1 MNRPASCLNS
11 AIERFYPKN
20 ALFIKHHRKFGP
32 RAGIEYHWRVCKPLL
47 KLALSAIAV
56 LPLFLVQVIGGALG
70 ILAYIGSTQYRS
82 LFRPQYEAVVKSRH
96 LPLQVWSAAAA
107 SGQLFSD
114 SLWIWRNPKKALSLV
129 EIRDWDL
136 VEAAINE
143 GHGLVMLTPHLG
155 GFEII
160 PRVLAQHFPATI
172 LYRPS
177 RQEWLNEVVE
187 EGRAYPNMH
196 FVPTNLNGVRQMTR
210 ALTRGEAIGILPDQ
224 VPSGGEGVWVPFF
237 GRLAYT
243 TPLPARLAN
252 RNNTPIVMFTAKRK
266 GLGKGWL
273 MQAKRLKP
281 LSNDST
287 LAATE
292 LNIAIENAILL
303 APNQF
308 IWAYNRYKHPSGA
321 ELPPSN

>member
-1 MNRPASCLNS
+1 MQKLILKFTLN
-11 AIERFYPKN
+11 
-20 ALFIKHHRKFGP
+20 
-32 RAGIEYHWRVCKPLL
+32 
-47 KLALSAIAV
+47 AIAA
-56 LPLFLVQVIGGALG
+56 LPLAALQIIGAIMGTLVYV
-70 ILAYIGSTQYRS
+70 GSKQYRS
-82 LFRPQYEAVVKSRH
+82 LFRPQYENVVSTRK
-96 LPLQVWSAAAA
+96 LPFKLWAAIRA
-107 SGQLFSD
+107 SGMLLLD
-114 SLWIWRNPKKALSLV
+114 SLWIWRNPEKALKLV
-129 EIRDWDL
+129 EVEDWDL
-136 VEAAINE
+136 VESAISE

-196 FVPTNLNGVRQMTR
+196 FVPTNLNGVRQMSR

-237 GRLAYT
+237 ERPAYT

-266 GLGKGWL
+266 GIGKGWL
-273 MQAKRLKP
+273 MQATRLTP
-281 LSNDST
+281 LSEDT
-287 LAATE
+287 YIAATQI
-292 LNIAIENAILL
+292 NVAIENAVLV
-303 APNQF
+303 APEQF
-308 IWAYNRYKHPSGA
+308 IWSYNRYKHPAGA
-321 ELPPSN
+321 ELPPSNQ

>member
-1 MNRPASCLNS
+1 M
-11 AIERFYPKN
+11 
-20 ALFIKHHRKFGP
+20 RK
-32 RAGIEYHWRVCKPLL
+32 ILL
-47 KLALSAIAV
+47 KVGLNTIAV
-56 LPLFLVQVIGGALG
+56 LPLAVVQVLG
-70 ILAYIGSTQYRS
+70 TLLGLLAYVGSKQYRS
-82 LFRPQYEAVVKSRH
+82 LFRPQYEAVVIARK
-96 LPLQVWSAAAA
+96 LPFKLWEAVCA
-107 SGQLFSD
+107 SGMLFSD
-114 SLWIWRNPKKALSLV
+114 SLWIWRNPEKALRLV
-129 EIRDWDL
+129 EVQNWDL
-136 VEAAINE
+136 VETAIQE

-237 GRLAYT
+237 GRPAYT

-252 RNNTPIVMFTAKRK
+252 RNKTPVVMFTAKRK
-266 GLGKGWL
+266 ALGQGWL
-273 MQAKRLKP
+273 MQATRLHP
-281 LSNDST
+281 PSEDPA
-287 LAATE
+287 LAAAE
-292 LNIAIENAILL
+292 LNVAIENAVLV
-303 APNQF
+303 APEQF
-308 IWAYNRYKHPSGA
+308 IWSYNRYKHPAGA
-321 ELPPSN
+321 ELPPSIQ

>member
-1 MNRPASCLNS
+1 M
-11 AIERFYPKN
+11 
-20 ALFIKHHRKFGP
+20 RK
-32 RAGIEYHWRVCKPLL
+32 ILL
-47 KLALSAIAV
+47 KIGLNTIAV
-56 LPLFLVQVIGGALG
+56 LPLAVVQVLG
-70 ILAYIGSTQYRS
+70 TLLGLLAYVGSKQYRS
-82 LFRPQYEAVVKSRH
+82 LFRPQYEAVVMARK
-96 LPLQVWSAAAA
+96 LPFKLWEAVCA
-107 SGQLFSD
+107 SGMLFSD
-114 SLWIWRNPKKALSLV
+114 SLWIWRNPEKALRLV
-129 EIRDWDL
+129 EVQNWDL
-136 VEAAINE
+136 VEAAISE

-237 GRLAYT
+237 GRPAYT

-252 RNNTPIVMFTAKRK
+252 RNNTPVVMFTAKRK
-266 GLGKGWL
+266 GIGKGWL
-273 MQAKRLKP
+273 MQATRLAT
-281 LSNDST
+281 LSEDANI
-287 LAATE
+287 AATQI
-292 LNIAIENAILL
+292 NAAIENAVLI
-303 APNQF
+303 APEQF
-308 IWAYNRYKHPSGA
+308 IWSYNRYKHPTGA
-321 ELPPSN
+321 ELPPKS

>member
-1 MNRPASCLNS
+1 MQKLILKFTLN
-11 AIERFYPKN
+11 
-20 ALFIKHHRKFGP
+20 
-32 RAGIEYHWRVCKPLL
+32 
-47 KLALSAIAV
+47 AIAA
-56 LPLFLVQVIGGALG
+56 LPLAALQIIGAIMGTLV
-70 ILAYIGSTQYRS
+70 YMGSKQYRS
-82 LFRPQYEAVVKSRH
+82 LFRPQYENVVSTRK
-96 LPLQVWSAAAA
+96 LPFKLWAAIRA
-107 SGQLFSD
+107 SGMLFLD
-114 SLWIWRNPKKALSLV
+114 SLWIWRNPEKALKLV
-129 EIRDWDL
+129 EVEDWDL
-136 VEAAINE
+136 VESAISE

-196 FVPTNLNGVRQMTR
+196 FVPTNLNGVRQMSR

-237 GRLAYT
+237 ERPAYT

-266 GLGKGWL
+266 GIGKGWL
-273 MQAKRLKP
+273 MQATRLTP
-281 LSNDST
+281 LSEDT
-287 LAATE
+287 YIAATQI
-292 LNIAIENAILL
+292 NAAIENAVLV
-303 APNQF
+303 APEQF
-308 IWAYNRYKHPSGA
+308 IWSYNRYKHPAGA
-321 ELPPSN
+321 ELPPSNQ

>member
-1 MNRPASCLNS
+1 M
-11 AIERFYPKN
+11 
-20 ALFIKHHRKFGP
+20 RKL
-32 RAGIEYHWRVCKPLL
+32 LL
-47 KLALSAIAV
+47 KLTLSVIAV
-56 LPLFLVQVIGGALG
+56 LPLFLVQAIGAALG
-70 ILAYIGSTQYRS
+70 LLAYVGSKQYRS
-82 LFRPQYEAVVKSRH
+82 LFCPQYEAVVNSHH
-96 LPLQVWSAAAA
+96 LPRQIWRAAAA

-114 SLWIWRNPKKALSLV
+114 SLWIWRNPEKALKLV
-129 EIRDWDL
+129 EVQDWDL

-187 EGRAYPNMH
+187 AGRAYPNMH

-237 GRLAYT
+237 GRPAYT

-252 RNNTPIVMFTAKRK
+252 RNNTPVVMFTAKRK

-273 MQAKRLKP
+273 MQAKRLEP
-281 LSNDST
+281 LSEDST
-287 LAATE
+287 IAATE
-292 LNIAIENAILL
+292 LNAAIENAILV

>member
-1 MNRPASCLNS
+1 VQKL
-11 AIERFYPKN
+11 
-20 ALFIKHHRKFGP
+20 
-32 RAGIEYHWRVCKPLL
+32 LL
-47 KLALSAIAV
+47 KPVLVLIAV
-56 LPLFLVQVIGGALG
+56 LPLCIVQMIGAGLG
-70 ILAYIGSTQYRS
+70 LLAYLGSASYRQ
-82 LFRPQYEAVVKSRH
+82 LFRSQYLAVLKAHQLPSR
-96 LPLQVWSAAAA
+96 LWTAVMA

-114 SLWIWRNPKKALSLV
+114 SLWIWRNPKQALKLV
-129 EIRDWDL
+129 EIQNWDL

-177 RQEWLNEVVE
+177 RQDWLNSIVE

-210 ALTRGEAIGILPDQ
+210 ALSKGEAIGILPDQ
-224 VPSGGEGVWVPFF
+224 VPSGGDGVWVPFF
-237 GRLAYT
+237 GRPAYT

-252 RNNTPIVMFTAKRK
+252 RNKTPVVMFTAKRK
-266 GLGKGWL
+266 NLGQGWL
-273 MQAKRLKP
+273 MQATRLAP
-281 LSNDST
+281 FSEDAT

-292 LNIAIENAILL
+292 MNQAIERAILK
-303 APNQF
+303 APEQF
-308 IWAYNRYKHPSGA
+308 IWAYNRYKHPAGA
-321 ELPPSN
+321 ELPPSQ

>member
-1 MNRPASCLNS
+1 M
-11 AIERFYPKN
+11 
-20 ALFIKHHRKFGP
+20 RKL
-32 RAGIEYHWRVCKPLL
+32 LL
-47 KLALSAIAV
+47 KTSLNLIAA
-56 LPLFLVQVIGGALG
+56 LPLAVVQVLG
-70 ILAYIGSTQYRS
+70 SLLGMLAYVGSKQYRS
-82 LFRPQYEAVVKSRH
+82 LFRPQYESVVNARK
-96 LPLQVWSAAAA
+96 LPFKLWSAVRA
-107 SGQLFSD
+107 SGMLFSD
-114 SLWIWRNPKKALSLV
+114 SLWIWRNPQKALKRV
-129 EIRDWDL
+129 EVQDWDV
-136 VEAAINE
+136 VEAAMNE

-237 GRLAYT
+237 GRPAYT

-252 RNNTPIVMFTAKRK
+252 RNQTPVIMFTAKRK
-266 GLGKGWL
+266 SIGQGWL
-273 MQAKRLKP
+273 MQATRLES
-281 LSNDST
+281 LSDDAT
-287 LAATE
+287 TAAAQ
-292 LNIAIENAILL
+292 LNIAIENAVLI
-303 APNQF
+303 APEQF
-308 IWAYNRYKHPSGA
+308 IWSYNRYKHPAGA
-321 ELPPSN
+321 ELPPSQ

>member
-1 MNRPASCLNS
+1 VR
-11 AIERFYPKN
+11 
-20 ALFIKHHRKFGP
+20 
-32 RAGIEYHWRVCKPLL
+32 KPLL
-47 KLALSAIAV
+47 KISLNLIAA
-56 LPLFLVQVIGGALG
+56 LPLSIVQVIGASLG
-70 ILAYIGSTQYRS
+70 VLAYLGSRQYRS
-82 LFRPQYEAVVKSRH
+82 LFRPQYQAVVTAKN
-96 LPLQVWSAAAA
+96 LPFKLWEAIRA
-107 SGQLFSD
+107 SGMLFSD
-114 SLWIWRNPKKALSLV
+114 SLWIWRNPQKALTLV
-129 EIRDWDL
+129 EVQNWDV

-177 RQEWLNEVVE
+177 RQAWLNEVVE

-237 GRLAYT
+237 GRPAYT

-252 RNNTPIVMFTAKRK
+252 RNNTPVVMFTAKRK
-266 GLGKGWL
+266 GLGQGWL
-273 MQAKRLKP
+273 MQATRLSP
-281 LSNDST
+281 LSED
-287 LAATE
+287 AAIGASE
-292 LNIAIENAILL
+292 MNVAIEHAVLV
-303 APNQF
+303 APEQF
-308 IWAYNRYKHPSGA
+308 IWSYNRYKHPTGA
-321 ELPPSN
+321 ELPPSHPSHA

>member
-1 MNRPASCLNS
+1 MQKL
-11 AIERFYPKN
+11 
-20 ALFIKHHRKFGP
+20 
-32 RAGIEYHWRVCKPLL
+32 LL
-47 KLALSAIAV
+47 KPVLVLIAV
-56 LPLFLVQVIGGALG
+56 LPLCIVQMIGAGLG
-70 ILAYIGSTQYRS
+70 LLAYLGSASYRQ
-82 LFRPQYEAVVKSRH
+82 LFRSQYLAVLKAHQLPSR
-96 LPLQVWSAAAA
+96 LWTAVMA

-114 SLWIWRNPKKALSLV
+114 SLWIWRNPKQALKLV
-129 EIRDWDL
+129 EIQNWDL

-177 RQEWLNEVVE
+177 RQDWLNSIVE

-210 ALTRGEAIGILPDQ
+210 ALSKGEAIGILPDQ
-224 VPSGGEGVWVPFF
+224 VPSGGDGVWVLFF
-237 GRLAYT
+237 GRPAYT

-252 RNNTPIVMFTAKRK
+252 RNKTPVVMFTAKRK
-266 GLGKGWL
+266 NLGQGWL
-273 MQAKRLKP
+273 MQATRLAP
-281 LSNDST
+281 FSEDAT

-292 LNIAIENAILL
+292 MNQAIERAILK
-303 APNQF
+303 APEQF
-308 IWAYNRYKHPSGA
+308 IWAYNRYKHPAGA
-321 ELPPSN
+321 ELPPSQ

>member
-1 MNRPASCLNS
+1 VQNLILKFSL
-11 AIERFYPKN
+11 K
-20 ALFIKHHRKFGP
+20 AL
-32 RAGIEYHWRVCKPLL
+32 A
-47 KLALSAIAV
+47 A
-56 LPLFLVQVIGGALG
+56 LPLAALQIIGASMG
-70 ILAYIGSTQYRS
+70 ILAYVGSKQYRS
-82 LFRPQYEAVVKSRH
+82 IFRPQYQAVVSAHK
-96 LPLQVWSAAAA
+96 LPFRLWEAIRA
-107 SGQLFSD
+107 SGMLFSD
-114 SLWIWRNPKKALSLV
+114 SLWIWRNPQEALQLV
-129 EIRDWDL
+129 EVQNWDV
-136 VEAAINE
+136 VESAISE

-237 GRLAYT
+237 GRPAYT

-252 RNNTPIVMFTAKRK
+252 RNNTPVVMFTAKRK
-266 GLGKGWL
+266 DIGKGWL
-273 MQAKRLKP
+273 MQATRLAS
-281 LSNDST
+281 LSEDANT
-287 LAATE
+287 AAAQI
-292 LNIAIENAILL
+292 NAAIENAVLV
-303 APNQF
+303 APEQF
-308 IWAYNRYKHPSGA
+308 IWSYNRYKHPAGA

>member
-1 MNRPASCLNS
+1 MHQAEL
-11 AIERFYPKN
+11 
-20 ALFIKHHRKFGP
+20 KFGP
-32 RAGIEYHWRVCKPLL
+32 DGSIEYHWGVRKLLL
-47 KLALSAIAV
+47 KLSLNSLTT
-56 LPLFLVQVIGGALG
+56 LPLALMQVVGACMG
-70 ILAYIGSTQYRS
+70 MLAYMGSKQYRS
-82 LFRPQYEAVVKSRH
+82 LFRPQYEAVVRAHK
-96 LPLQVWSAAAA
+96 LPMRLWEAIRA
-107 SGQLFSD
+107 SGMLFSD
-114 SLWIWRNPKKALSLV
+114 SLWIWRNPQKALKLV
-129 EIRDWDL
+129 EVQSWDV
-136 VEAAINE
+136 VESAVNE

-160 PRVLAQHFPATI
+160 PRVLAQHFTATI

-237 GRLAYT
+237 GRPAYT

-252 RNNTPIVMFTAKRK
+252 RNNTPVVMFTAKRK
-266 GLGKGWL
+266 GIGKGWL
-273 MQAKRLKP
+273 MQATRLAT
-281 LSNDST
+281 LSEDANI
-287 LAATE
+287 AATQI
-292 LNIAIENAILL
+292 NAAIENAVLI
-303 APNQF
+303 APEQF
-308 IWAYNRYKHPSGA
+308 IWSYNRYKHPTGA

>member
-1 MNRPASCLNS
+1 MQKLILKFSLN
-11 AIERFYPKN
+11 
-20 ALFIKHHRKFGP
+20 
-32 RAGIEYHWRVCKPLL
+32 
-47 KLALSAIAV
+47 AIAL
-56 LPLFLVQVIGGALG
+56 LPLATLQIIGATMG
-70 ILAYIGSTQYRS
+70 ILAYVGSKQYRS
-82 LFRPQYEAVVKSRH
+82 LFRPQYEAVVSARK
-96 LPLQVWSAAAA
+96 LPFRLWAAIRA
-107 SGQLFSD
+107 SGMLFSD
-114 SLWIWRNPKKALSLV
+114 SLWIWRNPQKALKLV
-129 EIRDWDL
+129 EVQDWGL
-136 VEAAINE
+136 VESAISE

-196 FVPTNLNGVRQMTR
+196 FVPTNLNGVRQMSR

-237 GRLAYT
+237 GRPAYT

-266 GLGKGWL
+266 GIGKGWL
-273 MQAKRLKP
+273 MQATRLAP
-281 LSNDST
+281 LSEDANV
-287 LAATE
+287 AAAQI
-292 LNIAIENAILL
+292 NVAIENAVLI
-303 APNQF
+303 APEQF
-308 IWAYNRYKHPSGA
+308 IWSYNRYKHPAGA
-321 ELPPSN
+321 ELPPNN

>member
-1 MNRPASCLNS
+1 V
-11 AIERFYPKN
+11 
-20 ALFIKHHRKFGP
+20 RKL
-32 RAGIEYHWRVCKPLL
+32 LL
-47 KLALSAIAV
+47 KLCLNTIAV
-56 LPLFLVQVIGGALG
+56 LPLALVQAIGAFLG
-70 ILAYIGSTQYRS
+70 MLAYVGSKQYRS
-82 LFRPQYEAVVKSRH
+82 LFRPQYEVVVNSRG
-96 LPLQVWSAAAA
+96 LPFKLWGAIRA
-107 SGQLFSD
+107 SGMLFSD
-114 SLWIWRNPKKALSLV
+114 SLWIWRNPEKALSLV
-129 EIRDWDL
+129 EVKDWDL
-136 VEAAINE
+136 VEVAINE

-237 GRLAYT
+237 GRPAYT

-252 RNNTPIVMFTAKRK
+252 RNNTPVVMFTAKRK
-266 GLGKGWL
+266 SIGKGWL
-273 MQAKRLKP
+273 MQATRLTR
-281 LSNDST
+281 LSEDANI
-287 LAATE
+287 AATE
-292 LNIAIENAILL
+292 LNIAIENAVLI
-303 APNQF
+303 APEQF
-308 IWAYNRYKHPSGA
+308 IWSYNRYKHPAGA

>member
-1 MNRPASCLNS
+1 MQKL
-11 AIERFYPKN
+11 
-20 ALFIKHHRKFGP
+20 
-32 RAGIEYHWRVCKPLL
+32 LL
-47 KLALSAIAV
+47 KPILVLIAA
-56 LPLFLVQVIGGALG
+56 LPLCIVQMIGASLG
-70 ILAYIGSTQYRS
+70 LLAYIGSSSYRT
-82 LFRPQYEAVVKSRH
+82 LFRSQYDAVITSHQLQSR
-96 LPLQVWSAAAA
+96 LWSAVMA

-114 SLWIWRNPKKALSLV
+114 SLWIWRNPKQALHLV
-129 EIRDWDL
+129 EVQNWDL

-177 RQEWLNEVVE
+177 RQDWLNRIVE

-210 ALTRGEAIGILPDQ
+210 ALSKGEAIGILPDQ
-224 VPSGGEGVWVPFF
+224 VPSGGDGVWVPFF
-237 GRLAYT
+237 GRPAYT

-252 RNNTPIVMFTAKRK
+252 RNKTPVIMFTAKRK
-266 GLGKGWL
+266 NLGQGWL
-273 MQAKRLKP
+273 MQATRLAP
-281 LSNDST
+281 FSEDAT

-292 LNIAIENAILL
+292 MNQAIEQAILK
-303 APNQF
+303 APEQF
-308 IWAYNRYKHPSGA
+308 IWAYNRYKHPAGA
-321 ELPPSN
+321 DLPPGQ

>member
-1 MNRPASCLNS
+1 V
-11 AIERFYPKN
+11 
-20 ALFIKHHRKFGP
+20 RKL
-32 RAGIEYHWRVCKPLL
+32 LL
-47 KLALSAIAV
+47 KLSLNVIAA
-56 LPLFLVQVIGGALG
+56 LPLVVVQSFGALLG
-70 ILAYIGSTQYRS
+70 ILAYLGSKQYRT
-82 LFRPQYEAVVKSRH
+82 LFRPQYDAVMQSQGLPKRLWEAIRG
-96 LPLQVWSAAAA
+96 
-107 SGQLFSD
+107 SGMLFSD
-114 SLWIWRNPKKALSLV
+114 SLWIWRNPKKALRLV
-129 EIRDWDL
+129 EVQNWDL
-136 VEAAINE
+136 VKSAIGE

-177 RQEWLNEVVE
+177 RQAWLNEVVE

-237 GRLAYT
+237 GRPAYT

-252 RNNTPIVMFTAKRK
+252 RHKTPVIMFTARRK
-266 GLGKGWL
+266 SLGKGWL
-273 MQAKRLKP
+273 MQATRLAP
-281 LSNDST
+281 FSEDPAI
-287 LAATE
+287 AAEE
-292 LNIAIENAILL
+292 LNKAIEVAVLT

-308 IWAYNRYKHPSGA
+308 IWAYNRYKHPTGA
-321 ELPPSN
+321 ELPPMN

>member
-1 MNRPASCLNS
+1 MR
-11 AIERFYPKN
+11 
-20 ALFIKHHRKFGP
+20 
-32 RAGIEYHWRVCKPLL
+32 KPLL
-47 KLALSAIAV
+47 KLSLNLIAA
-56 LPLFLVQVIGGALG
+56 LPLSIAQVIGASLG
-70 ILAYIGSTQYRS
+70 VLAYLGSSHYRS
-82 LFRPQYEAVVKSRH
+82 LFLPQYQTVVTAKNLPFKLWEAIR
-96 LPLQVWSAAAA
+96 A
-107 SGQLFSD
+107 SGMLFSD
-114 SLWIWRNPKKALSLV
+114 SLWIWRNPQKALALV
-129 EIRDWDL
+129 EVQNWDV

-177 RQEWLNEVVE
+177 RQAWLNEVVE

-237 GRLAYT
+237 GRPAYT

-252 RNNTPIVMFTAKRK
+252 RNNTPVVMFTAKRK
-266 GLGKGWL
+266 GLGQGWL
-273 MQAKRLKP
+273 MQATRLSP
-281 LSNDST
+281 LSEDAT
-287 LAATE
+287 IGAAE
-292 LNIAIENAILL
+292 LNVAIENAVLV
-303 APNQF
+303 APEQF
-308 IWAYNRYKHPSGA
+308 IWSYNRYKHPSGA
-321 ELPPSN
+321 ELPPNS